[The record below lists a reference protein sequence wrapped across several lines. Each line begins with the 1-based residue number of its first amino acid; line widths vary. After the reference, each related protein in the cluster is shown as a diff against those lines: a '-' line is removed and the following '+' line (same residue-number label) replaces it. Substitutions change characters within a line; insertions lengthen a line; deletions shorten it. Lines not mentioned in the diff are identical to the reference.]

1 MKNLILTG
9 FMGTGKSTVGRLLA
23 QKMGWTF
30 VDLDE
35 RIEAK
40 IGLRIADFFERYGE
54 AAFRDK
60 ETECVGEVLQQERQ
74 VIATGGGVILRT
86 QNIELLRSGGKVACL
101 TASVDEIIRRTAGDT
116 TRPLLNHPDRQQRI
130 QELLTARQSGYRQ
143 ADFCLATD
151 GKSAAEV
158 AGEILQLLQ
167 KTGWRHGND

>member
-23 QKMGWTF
+23 QEMGWVF

-40 IGLRIADFFERYGE
+40 IGLRIADFFEHYGE

-60 ETECVGEVLQQERQ
+60 ETECAAEVLQQEQQ
-74 VIATGGGVILRT
+74 VIATGGGVVLRKE
-86 QNIELLRSGGKVACL
+86 NIELLRRSGKVACL

-167 KTGWRHGND
+167 ETGWQHGND